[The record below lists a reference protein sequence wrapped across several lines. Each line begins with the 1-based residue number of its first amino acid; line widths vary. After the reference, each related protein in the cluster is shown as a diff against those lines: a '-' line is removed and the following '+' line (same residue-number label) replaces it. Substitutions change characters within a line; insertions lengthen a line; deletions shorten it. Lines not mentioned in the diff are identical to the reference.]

1 MSYDTDNIFAK
12 ILRGEI
18 PNEPVYEDEAVMAF
32 RDIAPAAPT
41 HVLVIPKGE
50 YVSFD
55 DFAQKAGM
63 GAVAGFFAK
72 VQHVASEVLGLGENG
87 YRLITNHGPEA
98 NQTVPHFHVHIL
110 GGKPLGGL
118 LPDDALSR

>member
-1 MSYDTDNIFAK
+1 MGYDSANVFAK
-12 ILRGEI
+12 MLRGEI
-18 PNEPVYEDEAVMAF
+18 PHDSVYEDEAVLAF
-32 RDIAPAAPT
+32 RDIAPAAPA

-72 VQHVASEVLGLGENG
+72 VQHVASDVLGLDEGG
-87 YRLITNHGPEA
+87 YRLITNHGADA
-98 NQTVPHFHVHIL
+98 NQTVAHFHVHIL

-118 LPDDALSR
+118 LADDTLKR